1 MSFAPDKLEYHKLV
15 KTSSKG
21 GVRVPLIL
29 TSTKRELKQVKNVLN
44 HVTDWFPTI
53 LELAKAKES
62 DSDENELPCL
72 IFGDSDVDD
81 LMLMTICGSC

>member
-1 MSFAPDKLEYHKLV
+1 M

-29 TSTKRELKQVKNVLN
+29 TSTTRELKPVKNVLN

-53 LELAKAKES
+53 LELAKAK
-62 DSDENELPCL
+62 DGDPVKNELPCL
-72 IFGDSDVDD
+72 IFGHSDVVD
-81 LMLMTICGSC
+81 LMLVTICGARRQCKK